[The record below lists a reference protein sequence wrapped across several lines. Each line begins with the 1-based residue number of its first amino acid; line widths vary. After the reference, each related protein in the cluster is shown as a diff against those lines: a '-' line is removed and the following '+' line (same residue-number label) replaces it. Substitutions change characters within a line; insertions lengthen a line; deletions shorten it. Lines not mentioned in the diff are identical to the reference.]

1 MSDRQSLNPVTLEV
15 VRHAIYAIAE
25 EMSLIIMRSARSPLL
40 KEAGDL
46 SSALTDVRGRLIAQG
61 RDIPIHLGVMAFTVK
76 EFLRRVPRRELHDG
90 DVWYLNLPEVGG
102 NHLPDVKAIRPVFA
116 GGRLVAFAINLAHW
130 ADVGGAVPGSYVP
143 WADEAIQEGL
153 RIAPI
158 KVFDRKGPT
167 RALDLIMAN
176 LRGRDEREGDCR
188 AMYSAVEVGA
198 RRLGEVF
205 DRYGSP
211 TVLGCF
217 DRYRAESEA
226 QMRAAI
232 REIPDGVYAGEDWV
246 DDDGHEDRPVPVRVT
261 VTVRGGRAA
270 FDFAG
275 TGPAVKGPVNA
286 TPYVTCSAVYYSVKS
301 LVAPDV
307 PANDGCYRP
316 ITVRIPP
323 DTILSPPPAAPVVGG
338 NHETSQRVVDACYK
352 ALARAIPER
361 ITAGGPT
368 TAGLLIFGTRQSGRW
383 RILYEV
389 HGGGEG
395 AGMRRDGGHA
405 MRVHM
410 SNVMNTPVEVV
421 ETEYP
426 VEILRQALRPG
437 SGGAGAH
444 RGGCGFTRAYRILT
458 EATLTTMLERRVVPP
473 WGAFGGEA
481 GAPYRV
487 TLERDGSAR
496 DVKGKET
503 VRLRSGDVVV
513 IETCGGGGYGDPA
526 ARPPELLARD
536 RLEGYVAAETGPA
549 AGGARSEEGCR

>member
-1 MSDRQSLNPVTLEV
+1 MSGSQNLTPVTLEV

-46 SSALTDVRGRLIAQG
+46 SSALTDARGRLIAQG

-76 EFLRRVPRRELHDG
+76 EFLRRVPRRELRDG

-116 GGRLVAFAINLAHW
+116 GGRLAAFAINLAHW
-130 ADVGGAVPGSYVP
+130 ADIGGAVPGSYVP

-167 RALDLIMAN
+167 RAFDLIMSN
-176 LRGRDEREGDCR
+176 LRGREEREGDCR

-198 RRLGEVF
+198 RRLGELF
-205 DRYGSP
+205 DRYGPP

-226 QMRAAI
+226 GMRAAI
-232 REIPDGVYAGEDWV
+232 EGIPDGVYAGEDWV

-270 FDFAG
+270 FDFTG

-286 TPYVTCSAVYYSVKS
+286 TPYVTASAVYYSMKS

-316 ITVRIPP
+316 IATLIPP
-323 DTILSPPPAAPVVGG
+323 GTILNPPLGAPVVGG

-352 ALARAIPER
+352 ALAQAIPER

-368 TAGLLIFGTRQSGRW
+368 TAGLLIFGTRQADRW

-395 AGMRRDGGHA
+395 AGAGRDGGHA

-410 SNVMNTPVEVV
+410 SNVMNTPIEVV

-426 VEILRQALRPG
+426 IEILRQRLRTG
-437 SGGAGAH
+437 SGGGGAH
-444 RGGCGFTRAYRILT
+444 RGGCGFTRAYRVLAD
-458 EATLTTMLERRVVPP
+458 ATLTTMLERRVVPP
-473 WGAFGGEA
+473 WGAFGGRA
-481 GAPYRV
+481 GAPYQV
-487 TLERDGSAR
+487 TLERDGTAR
-496 DVKGKET
+496 DIKGKET
-503 VRLRSGDVVV
+503 VRLLAGDVVV
-513 IETCGGGGYGDPA
+513 IDTSGGGGYGDPA
-526 ARPPELLARD
+526 TRPAELETGD
-536 RLEGYVAAETGPA
+536 RLEGYTMPEAPVDVLRPKPGI
-549 AGGARSEEGCR
+549 G

>member
-1 MSDRQSLNPVTLEV
+1 MSGSQNLTPVTLEV

-46 SSALTDVRGRLIAQG
+46 SSALTDARGRLIAQG

-76 EFLRRVPRRELHDG
+76 EFLRRVPRRELRDG

-116 GGRLVAFAINLAHW
+116 GGRLAAFAINLAHW
-130 ADVGGAVPGSYVP
+130 ADIGGAVPGSYVP

-167 RALDLIMAN
+167 RAFDLIMSN
-176 LRGRDEREGDCR
+176 LRGREEREGDCR

-198 RRLGEVF
+198 RRLGELF
-205 DRYGSP
+205 DRYGPP

-226 QMRAAI
+226 GMRAAI
-232 REIPDGVYAGEDWV
+232 EGIPDGVYAGEDWV

-286 TPYVTCSAVYYSVKS
+286 TPYVTASAVYYSMKS

-316 ITVRIPP
+316 IATLIPP
-323 DTILSPPPAAPVVGG
+323 GTILNPPLGAPVVGG

-352 ALARAIPER
+352 ALAQAIPER

-368 TAGLLIFGTRQSGRW
+368 TAGLLIFGTRQADRW

-395 AGMRRDGGHA
+395 AGAGRDGGHA

-410 SNVMNTPVEVV
+410 SNVMNTPIEVV

-426 VEILRQALRPG
+426 IEILRQRLRTG
-437 SGGAGAH
+437 SGGGGAH
-444 RGGCGFTRAYRILT
+444 RGGCGFTRAYRVLAD
-458 EATLTTMLERRVVPP
+458 ATLTTMLERRVVPP
-473 WGAFGGEA
+473 WGAFGGRA

-487 TLERDGSAR
+487 TLERDGTAR
-496 DVKGKET
+496 DIKGKET
-503 VRLRSGDVVV
+503 VRLLAGDVVV
-513 IETCGGGGYGDPA
+513 IDTSGGGGYGDPA
-526 ARPPELLARD
+526 TRPAELETGD
-536 RLEGYVAAETGPA
+536 RLEGYSMPEAPVDVLRPKPGI
-549 AGGARSEEGCR
+549 G

>member
-1 MSDRQSLNPVTLEV
+1 MSGSQSLTPVTLEV

-25 EMSLIIMRSARSPLL
+25 EMSVIITRSARSPLL

-46 SSALTDVRGRLIAQG
+46 SSALTDARGRLIAQG
-61 RDIPIHLGVMAFTVK
+61 RDIPIHLGVMGFTVK
-76 EFLRRVPRRELHDG
+76 EFLRRVPRRELRDG

-116 GGRLVAFAINLAHW
+116 GGRLAAFAINLAHW
-130 ADVGGAVPGSYVP
+130 ADIGGAVPGSYVP

-158 KVFDRKGPT
+158 KVFDRRGPT
-167 RALDLIMAN
+167 RAFDFIMAN
-176 LRGRDEREGDCR
+176 LRGREEREGDCR
-188 AMYSAVEVGA
+188 AMFSAVEVGA
-198 RRLGEVF
+198 RRLGELF
-205 DRYGSP
+205 ERYGLP
-211 TVLGCF
+211 TVLRCF
-217 DRYRAESEA
+217 DRYRAESEV

-232 REIPDGVYAGEDWV
+232 GEIPDGVYQGEDWI

-261 VTVRGGRAA
+261 VTVRGGRAT
-270 FDFAG
+270 FDFTG

-286 TPYVTCSAVYYSVKS
+286 TPYVTRSAVYYSVKS

-316 ITVRIPP
+316 ITVHIPP
-323 DTILSPPPAAPVVGG
+323 GTILNPPSSAPVVGG

-352 ALARAIPER
+352 ALAQAIPTR

-368 TAGLLIFGTRQSGRW
+368 TAGILIFAARVDGRW
-383 RILYEV
+383 RIFYEV

-395 AGMRRDGGHA
+395 AGAARDGGHA
-405 MRVHM
+405 VRVHM
-410 SNVMNTPVEVV
+410 SNVMNTPIEAV

-426 VEILRQALRPG
+426 IEILRQALRPG

-444 RGGCGFTRAYRILT
+444 RGGCGFTRAYRVLA

-481 GAPYRV
+481 GTPFRV
-487 TLERDGSAR
+487 TLERNGTAR

-503 VRLRSGDVVV
+503 VRLQAGDVVV
-513 IETCGGGGYGDPA
+513 IDTCGGGGYGDPA
-526 ARPPELLARD
+526 TRPPALQTRD
-536 RLEGYVAAETGPA
+536 RLEGYVAAGSA
-549 AGGARSEEGCR
+549 

>member
-1 MSDRQSLNPVTLEV
+1 MPAGPTLTPVTLEV

-25 EMSLIIMRSARSPLL
+25 EMSVIIMRSARSPLL

-46 SSALTDVRGRLIAQG
+46 SSALTDARGRLIAQG

-76 EFLRRVPRRELHDG
+76 EFLRRVPRRELRDG

-116 GGRLVAFAINLAHW
+116 GGRLAAFAINLAHW
-130 ADVGGAVPGSYVP
+130 ADIGGAVPGSYVP

-167 RALDLIMAN
+167 RAFDLILAN
-176 LRGRDEREGDCR
+176 LRGREEREGDCR

-198 RRLGEVF
+198 RRLVELFG
-205 DRYGSP
+205 RYGAP

-217 DRYRAESEA
+217 DRYRAESDA
-226 QMRAAI
+226 AMRRAI
-232 REIPDGVYAGEDWV
+232 RGIPDGVYAGEDWV

-261 VTVRGGRAA
+261 VTVRGERAA
-270 FDFAG
+270 FDFTG
-275 TGPAVKGPVNA
+275 TGAAVAGPINA
-286 TPYVTCSAVYYSVKS
+286 TRFIAASAVYYSLKA

-316 ITVRIPP
+316 IAVHVPDGTILNPPP
-323 DTILSPPPAAPVVGG
+323 DAPVVGG
-338 NHETSQRVVDACYK
+338 NHETSQRAVDACFK
-352 ALARAIPER
+352 ALAQAIPER

-368 TAGLLIFGTRQSGRW
+368 TSGLLLFGMRQDRRW

-395 AGMRRDGGHA
+395 AGARRDGGHA

-410 SNVMNTPVEVV
+410 SNVMNTPIEVI

-426 VEILRQALRPG
+426 IEIVRQALRPG
-437 SGGAGAH
+437 SAGAGAH
-444 RGGCGFTRAYRILT
+444 RGGCGFTRAYRVLADT
-458 EATLTTMLERRVVPP
+458 TLTTMLERRVVPP
-473 WGAFGGEA
+473 WGVFGGA
-481 GAPYRV
+481 PGAPYRI
-487 TLERDGSAR
+487 TLERDGAAR
-496 DVKGKET
+496 DIKGKET

-513 IETCGGGGYGDPA
+513 IDTCGGGGYGDPA
-526 ARPPELLARD
+526 ARSPELLARD
-536 RLEGYVAAETGPA
+536 RLEGYGAAEPEPPA
-549 AGGARSEEGCR
+549 MIAPEGRSA

>member
-1 MSDRQSLNPVTLEV
+1 VSGRPSLTPVTLEV

-46 SSALTDVRGRLIAQG
+46 SSALTDARGRLIAQG

-76 EFLRRVPRRELHDG
+76 EFLRRVPRRELRDG

-116 GGRLVAFAINLAHW
+116 GGRLAAFAINLAHW
-130 ADVGGAVPGSYVP
+130 ADIGGAVPGSYVP

-167 RALDLIMAN
+167 RALDFIMAN
-176 LRGRDEREGDCR
+176 LRGREEREGDCR

-198 RRLGEVF
+198 RRLGELF
-205 DRYGSP
+205 GRYGAP

-226 QMRAAI
+226 AMRAAI
-232 REIPDGVYAGEDWV
+232 RGIPDGVYEGEDWV
-246 DDDGHEDRPVPVRVT
+246 DDDGHEDRPVPVRVA
-261 VTVRGGRAA
+261 VTVRGDRAT

-286 TPYVTCSAVYYSVKS
+286 TPYVTSSAVYYSVKS

-316 ITVRIPP
+316 ITVQIPP
-323 DTILSPPPAAPVVGG
+323 DTLLNPSPAAPVVGG

-352 ALARAIPER
+352 ALAQAVPER

-368 TAGLLIFGTRQSGRW
+368 TAGLLIFGTRQDGRW
-383 RILYEV
+383 RIFYEV

-395 AGMRRDGGHA
+395 AGLQRDGGHA
-405 MRVHM
+405 VRVHM
-410 SNVMNTPVEVV
+410 SNVMNTPIEVV

-426 VEILRQALRPG
+426 IEIVRQALRPD
-437 SGGAGAH
+437 SGGAGTH
-444 RGGCGFTRAYRILT
+444 RGGCGFTRGYRLLT
-458 EATLTTMLERRVVPP
+458 DATLTTMLERRVVPP
-473 WGAFGGEA
+473 WGAFGGAA
-481 GAPYRV
+481 GAPYRI
-487 TLERDGSAR
+487 TLERDGTAR
-496 DVKGKET
+496 EVKGKET
-503 VRLRSGDVVV
+503 VRLRPGDVVV
-513 IETCGGGGYGDPA
+513 IETCGGGGYGDPG
-526 ARPPELLARD
+526 ARPAELLDRD
-536 RLEGYVAAETGPA
+536 RLEGYVAAGSAGPPRPGA
-549 AGGARSEEGCR
+549 AEGEAR